1 MQLFHHYM
9 VAAYPHLP
17 VRNDNIWLVYI
28 TPIAHQVFYPLE
40 LLEVSSLIVNV

>member
-28 TPIAHQVFYPLE
+28 TPIAHRVF
-40 LLEVSSLIVNV
+40 SSL